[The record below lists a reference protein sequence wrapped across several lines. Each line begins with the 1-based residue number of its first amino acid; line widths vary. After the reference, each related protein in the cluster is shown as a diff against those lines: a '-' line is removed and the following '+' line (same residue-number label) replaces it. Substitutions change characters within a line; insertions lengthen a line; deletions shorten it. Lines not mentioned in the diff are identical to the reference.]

1 MQNICLLFYFEILEL
16 NFFGLNKN
24 TVKNIQ
30 EREKDEGEKVHI
42 SREQTNTKIELTGEY
57 ILEDQET
64 TNKDGRTSFLTKNNT
79 TISEDK
85 LNFPF

>member
-30 EREKDEGEKVHI
+30 EREKDEGKVHI

-85 LNFPF
+85 LNFRF